1 MAIESGPAGYMPP
14 EAARGGPAGWW
25 SRVGATI
32 LDGLIILVPGVL
44 AGFADIGG
52 SDLLAKVLIAVYLAA
67 IFFYAP
73 VLLLARD
80 GRTWGKQAADIRVV
94 RKDGSRVG
102 AGGAFA
108 REWLKI
114 IFALTVVLWVID
126 VLWPLWHPENKALH
140 DLATGTRVIIDRGRD
155 A

>member
-1 MAIESGPAGYMPP
+1 
-14 EAARGGPAGWW
+14 
-25 SRVGATI
+25 
-32 LDGLIILVPGVL
+32 
-44 AGFADIGG
+44 
-52 SDLLAKVLIAVYLAA
+52 VLIAVYLAA

-94 RKDGSRVG
+94 RKDGSPVG
-102 AGGAFA
+102 AGGAFG
-108 REWLKI
+108 REWLKL